1 MEPEPSG
8 RPAPRAY
15 ILEHVPTGIALL
27 NDTSLQVLYTNSY
40 LNTLL
45 AQFGLPVDLSNLTST
60 PLKDILPYGFYH
72 QIEPALREAA
82 TRGEALEFTD
92 LPFEGFLETRGRTYW
107 RVTIVPGSLETLD
120 TALLNRLPGLSSL
133 PGQVLLVT
141 IEDVTDKV
149 RARMHINAIHYISSA
164 IAKGYALPHVLDR
177 ILQSVQELV
186 GSTRCAIVLLESSM
200 ATDEDKAR
208 QPASPSPAASVA
220 SVASATP
227 PGQQG
232 NRQLG
237 PLRVSI
243 AAQKGLHLSSQ
254 GWNPFIGE
262 HLLLG
267 QVLQTRRSLVI
278 PNTHLHPEIE
288 FPLLDDDGIPRR
300 PGSVLCV
307 PIFEPGPD
315 DARAGISRGAVLG
328 TIEVYHRRV
337 RGLPAEEVELL
348 EQFALQVGL
357 ALQNARLFNRNA
369 VLAQEARREV
379 RQRENIMQAI
389 PDGVIIYDA
398 RWRVA
403 EANSAIRRL
412 MGWSQDVIGL
422 PIHEA
427 LAHSSVTYLD
437 RSPSI
442 EDMVAELERYPLEHS
457 VDEFKM
463 IGADGQQYAIR
474 RSKAPIRDEQG
485 RIFAYVVVYHD
496 VTEQVTARESIEAQV
511 IARTAEL
518 AQRNRALEDAREALA
533 LEHAR
538 LDLLLARMPSG
549 VILVSASDQRIIM
562 SNRQATR
569 LLQQI
574 RARRS
579 ALQVSEFDD
588 LDILSEPIIGED
600 IEELLRDIEIYGP
613 DAAVLPY
620 EKQPLYLAL
629 HRGEASEAEL
639 HLTLGNDQPLY
650 LLVNAAP
657 LRANDGTIANVVLV
671 LQDITRVKALE
682 RAREDFFTTMAHE
695 LKTPLANIRAH
706 LSALQARDYTWSAE
720 EQMEF
725 LRTADEQVER
735 LVGMINHFLDASRVE
750 AGALRLE
757 LEPVL
762 LPELFEEVQERLEA
776 LIATSN
782 RRLEI
787 RIEPDTPA
795 VMADYEMI
803 ISVLVNLLSNAFRY
817 APEGDAVRLEAD
829 TLYSSADEKP
839 SGVELRVV
847 DRGAGMSPEQQ
858 AMLFTRFSTFAAA
871 RRPDVERP
879 GQPATQASGGRW
891 SQATGLGLYISRGII
906 EAHGSTLK
914 LNSAPGEGT
923 TFSFVLGVA
932 SPVRHEV

>member
-1 MEPEPSG
+1 M
-8 RPAPRAY
+8 
-15 ILEHVPTGIALL
+15 
-27 NDTSLQVLYTNSY
+27 NDTSLQVLYTNTY

-45 AQFGLPVDLSNLTST
+45 NQFGLPVDLLELPGLSA
-60 PLKDILPYGFYH
+60 LKDILPYSFYH
-72 QIEPALREAA
+72 QVEPALREAA
-82 TRGEALEFTD
+82 TRGETLEFTD

-107 RVTIVPGSLETLD
+107 HVNIVPGSLETLD

-133 PGQVLLVT
+133 PGQALLIT

-149 RARMHINAIHYISSA
+149 RARLHINAIHYISSA

-186 GSTRCAIVLLESSM
+186 GSTRCAILLLESSM

-208 QPASPSPAASVA
+208 QLASPSPAASVA
-220 SVASATP
+220 SVASAAP
-227 PGQQG
+227 SGQQR

-243 AAQKGLHLSSQ
+243 AVQKGLHLSSQ
-254 GWNPFIGE
+254 GWNPLVGE
-262 HLLLG
+262 HLMLG

-278 PNTHLHPEIE
+278 PNTHLHPEID
-288 FPLLDDDGIPRR
+288 FPLLDDDGTPRR

-315 DARAGISRGAVLG
+315 DAHAGISRGAILG

-398 RWRVA
+398 RWRIA

-442 EDMVAELERYPLEHS
+442 EDMVAELERYPLERS

-485 RIFAYVVVYHD
+485 HIFAYVVVYHD

-549 VILVSASDQRIIM
+549 VILVSASDQRII
-562 SNRQATR
+562 
-569 LLQQI
+569 
-574 RARRS
+574 
-579 ALQVSEFDD
+579 V
-588 LDILSEPIIGED
+588 
-600 IEELLRDIEIYGP
+600 
-613 DAAVLPY
+613 
-620 EKQPLYLAL
+620 
-629 HRGEASEAEL
+629 
-639 HLTLGNDQPLY
+639 
-650 LLVNAAP
+650 
-657 LRANDGTIANVVLV
+657 
-671 LQDITRVKALE
+671 
-682 RAREDFFTTMAHE
+682 
-695 LKTPLANIRAH
+695 
-706 LSALQARDYTWSAE
+706 
-720 EQMEF
+720 
-725 LRTADEQVER
+725 
-735 LVGMINHFLDASRVE
+735 
-750 AGALRLE
+750 
-757 LEPVL
+757 
-762 LPELFEEVQERLEA
+762 
-776 LIATSN
+776 
-782 RRLEI
+782 
-787 RIEPDTPA
+787 
-795 VMADYEMI
+795 
-803 ISVLVNLLSNAFRY
+803 
-817 APEGDAVRLEAD
+817 
-829 TLYSSADEKP
+829 
-839 SGVELRVV
+839 
-847 DRGAGMSPEQQ
+847 
-858 AMLFTRFSTFAAA
+858 
-871 RRPDVERP
+871 
-879 GQPATQASGGRW
+879 
-891 SQATGLGLYISRGII
+891 
-906 EAHGSTLK
+906 
-914 LNSAPGEGT
+914 
-923 TFSFVLGVA
+923 
-932 SPVRHEV
+932 

>member
-1 MEPEPSG
+1 MEPEQSS
-8 RPAPRAY
+8 RVS
-15 ILEHVPTGIALL
+15 ILEHVPEGIALL
-27 NDTSLQVLYTNSY
+27 DDTSLRVLYINSY
-40 LNTLL
+40 LRTLL
-45 AQFGLPVDLSNLTST
+45 SQSGQLVDLPGSTLEELLPFGL
-60 PLKDILPYGFYH
+60 YQ
-72 QIEPALREAA
+72 QIEPPLREAA
-82 TRGEALEFTD
+82 TSGETREFTD

-107 RVTIVPGSLETLD
+107 HMTIVPGSRETLD
-120 TALLNRLPGLSSL
+120 AGLFGHISDSSSL
-133 PGQVLLVT
+133 PERLVVVT

-164 IAKGYALPHVLDR
+164 IARGYPLPRVLDR
-177 ILQSVQELV
+177 ILESVQELV
-186 GSTRCAIVLLESSM
+186 GSTRCAILLLESSM
-200 ATDEDKAR
+200 TSEEDTAR
-208 QPASPSPAASVA
+208 RPASSVPT
-220 SVASATP
+220 S
-227 PGQQG
+227 QQG
-232 NRQLG
+232 GRQLG

-243 AAQKGLHLSSQ
+243 AVQKGLHLSSQ
-254 GWNPFIGE
+254 GWNPLVGE

-267 QVLQTRRSLVI
+267 QVLQTRHSLVI
-278 PNTHLHPEIE
+278 PNTNLRPEIE
-288 FPLLDDDGIPRR
+288 IPLLDDNGTPRR

-307 PIFEPGPD
+307 PIFEPGPEEG
-315 DARAGISRGAVLG
+315 RVGMSRGDILG

-357 ALQNARLFNRNA
+357 AIQNARLFNRNA
-369 VLAQEARREV
+369 LLAQEARREV
-379 RQRENIMQAI
+379 HQRENIMQAI
-389 PDGVIIYDA
+389 PDGVIIYDS

-403 EANSAIRRL
+403 EVNSAIRRL

-427 LAHSSVTYLD
+427 LAHSSVRYLD

-485 RIFAYVVVYHD
+485 HIFAYVVVYHD

-518 AQRNRALEDAREALA
+518 AQRNKALEDAREALS

-549 VILVSASDQRIIM
+549 VILVSASDRRILV

-579 ALQVSEFDD
+579 ALQINEFDD
-588 LDILSEPIIGED
+588 LDIISEPIIGED
-600 IEELLRDIEIYGP
+600 IEELLRDIEVYGP

-629 HRGEASEAEL
+629 HQGQASEAEL
-639 HLTLGNDQPLY
+639 HLTLSNGQPLY

-657 LRANDGTIANVVLV
+657 LRSNDGSITDVALV

-706 LSALQARDYTWSAE
+706 LSALQARDYTWSTE

-750 AGALRLE
+750 AGALRLD
-757 LEPVL
+757 LEPIL

-787 RIEPDTPA
+787 RIEQDTPA

-829 TLYSSADEKP
+829 TLYDSPDEQP

-847 DRGAGMSPEQQ
+847 DRGSGITPEQQ
-858 AMLFTRFSTFAAA
+858 AALFTRFSTFAAA

-879 GQPATQASGGRW
+879 GQPTTQASGGGRW

-914 LNSAPGEGT
+914 LRSSPGEGT

-932 SPVRHEV
+932 SLVRHEM